1 MEVKMNTGD
10 GTNYSV
16 NLQGQART
24 PNAEAVSQEKQE
36 SQPGEQLADKTSVD
50 SENLKKSAEE
60 MTKWV
65 QGLNTNIKFAVHEET
80 NQLMVQVIDI
90 VEQKVLREF
99 PPRDYLDMIAKIRE
113 FVGMLLDKKV

>member
-1 MEVKMNTGD
+1 MDVKLNMNNGAD
-10 GTNYSV
+10 YSV
-16 NLQGQART
+16 NLPGQART
-24 PNAEAVSQEKQE
+24 PNAEAVKQE
-36 SQPGEQLADKTSVD
+36 RQPGEQLADKTSVD